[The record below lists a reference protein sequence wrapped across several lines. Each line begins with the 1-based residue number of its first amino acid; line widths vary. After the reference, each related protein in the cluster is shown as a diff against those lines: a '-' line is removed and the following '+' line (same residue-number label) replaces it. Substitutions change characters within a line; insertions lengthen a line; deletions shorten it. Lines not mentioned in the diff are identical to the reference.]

1 VAAVSVAA
9 ITGVNYGLREI
20 APAVSTGVVY
30 LLAVLLVS
38 SYWGLWLGLVTPK
51 PAGSGLTKARSP
63 KPAPQEPICGPPSGL
78 HDRTDGRNRR
88 NFGRGAPQALTFM
101 RRPKRRFLSV
111 LGTGFART
119 ARARLGFEPETFGSV
134 GVRSG
139 GRHSDGRPAP
149 GRNLRGDIRYVP
161 GNAEEEG

>member
-88 NFGRGAPQALTFM
+88 NFGRGAPPSLDLHASSETTVPLSAGDWF
-101 RRPKRRFLSV
+101 REDRPSSS
-111 LGTGFART
+111 GIRT
-119 ARARLGFEPETFGSV
+119 
-134 GVRSG
+134 
-139 GRHSDGRPAP
+139 
-149 GRNLRGDIRYVP
+149 
-161 GNAEEEG
+161 